1 MNYKKPV
8 YTMFRKRIIIAL
20 IVAPII
26 FTGAWLYKSG
36 DIYFEIARNIDL
48 FTRIYKEVTLNYV
61 DDINPDEFLRSGIK
75 GMLQNLDPYTVFID
89 EKRQDDI
96 EMMTTGKYGGVGI
109 SVGIRDEKITIVE
122 IMDGYSAQRQGLMIG
137 DEIVAVDSVKLD
149 KSMFDDVSLYVKG
162 EPGTF
167 VGLKIVRPGVTDTLL
182 FSLVRE
188 EIQVKNVTFADFVPA
203 ESGTAYIKLSG
214 FNRGAGDE
222 LRRSIL
228 NIQKKGEIKEIVLD
242 LRGNP
247 GGLLESAVDISS
259 VFLPKGTLIVS
270 TMGKDSTSYKAY
282 FSSKEP
288 ILPETP
294 LAVLVNGSS
303 ASASEIVAGA
313 IQDHDR
319 GIIVGERSFGKG
331 LVQTISPL
339 SNNTSLKITTSKYY
353 TPSGR
358 CIQKVDYAKD
368 NKVITNSAETLPEKY
383 LTDNKRTVFASGGI
397 LPDSSVTLSELSDFT
412 RDLLAKGYIFRISSE
427 LIAVANEKRYTES
440 DSSLIREKTG
450 RYLKEKGY
458 VYKPQIVKK
467 LEEIRE
473 SFKSKDDFAAI
484 SAEFNQLI
492 SKAESA
498 GSANTLALPSDG
510 VREVL
515 SDIIN
520 RQGGSSEK
528 IRYQLRFDHQYVT
541 SVALVKNRNY
551 IAKILNRK

>member
-1 MNYKKPV
+1 MKYKKRLLLILAAIPV
-8 YTMFRKRIIIAL
+8 LFMGSWL
-20 IVAPII
+20 IR
-26 FTGAWLYKSG
+26 SG
-36 DIYFEIARNIDL
+36 DVYFEIAKNIDL

-61 DDINPDEFLRSGIK
+61 DDINPEEFLRSGIK

-89 EKRQDDI
+89 ERSQDDI
-96 EMMTTGKYGGVGI
+96 EMLTTGKYGGIGI
-109 SVGIRDEKITIVE
+109 SVGIRDEKLTILE
-122 IMDGYSAQRQGLMIG
+122 ILDGYSAQRQGLMIG
-137 DEIVAVDSVKLD
+137 DEIVAVDSVKLN
-149 KSMFDDVSLYVKG
+149 KSMFDDVTLYVKG

-167 VGLKIVRPGVTDTLL
+167 VGLKIVRPGVTDTLM
-182 FSLVRE
+182 FSLLRE
-188 EIQVKNVTFADFVPA
+188 EIQVKNVAFADFVPA
-203 ESGTAYIKLSG
+203 ESGTAYIKLTG

-222 LRRSIL
+222 VRRSIL
-228 NIQKKGEIKEIVLD
+228 AIQKKGEIKVVVLD

-294 LAVLVNGSS
+294 LAVLVNGNS

-319 GIIVGERSFGKG
+319 GLIVGERTFGKG

-358 CIQKVDYAKD
+358 CIQKIDYAKD
-368 NKVITNSAETLPEKY
+368 NKVITNASETLPDKY
-383 LTDNKRTVFASGGI
+383 LTDNKRLVYSSGGI
-397 LPDSSVTLSELSDFT
+397 LPDSTVTANELSEIT

-427 LIAVANEKRYTES
+427 LFAKQGDKKFSEA
-440 DSSLIREKTG
+440 DSLMIREVAG
-450 RYLKEKGY
+450 NYLKEKGY
-458 VYKPQIVKK
+458 IYKSAILKK
-467 LEEIRE
+467 LEELKESYQSKRE
-473 SFKSKDDFAAI
+473 FA
-484 SAEFNQLI
+484 SVSSEFNQLI
-492 SKAESA
+492 QKAE
-498 GSANTLALPSDG
+498 TLGKENAHALPSDG
-510 VREVL
+510 IREILGDVI
-515 SDIIN
+515 S

-528 IRYQLRFDHQYVT
+528 TRYQLRNDNQFIMAAKLASD
-541 SVALVKNRNY
+541 KNFTE
-551 IAKILNRK
+551 KILNRK